1 MNKICAFITILVIL
15 ASLICSTYHIH
26 LALGFFAATKYI
38 TGIVYS
44 TLAFAVAFIILPMLS
59 FYKATLD

>member
-1 MNKICAFITILVIL
+1 MNKICTFIAILVIL

-26 LALGFFAATKYI
+26 LVLAFFSATKYI

-44 TLAFAVAFIILPMLS
+44 TLVFVVVFMILPMFS

>member
-44 TLAFAVAFIILPMLS
+44 TLAFVVAFIILPILS